1 MENEILPINPS
12 VQPVTPAPTSSST
25 NWPKVLLLIL
35 LELIIIA
42 GSIFIGFQIG
52 KRQAAMIEQPVVVP
66 PQTVASPSVLPTKP
80 NPDDSWKV
88 YTNTVHKY
96 SVKYPADWTVN
107 SSSADK
113 IETYESSVCCNTAFL
128 TISNGLVTWKLSI
141 NQPYGGFQA
150 PSECQ
155 PGPNQC
161 STVDKP
167 MTVLGNQVN
176 RTIYRLNS
184 SNKIIKGEMTTSNS
198 HPGFGQIGFSTP
210 NVEAN
215 HIKYFLEYSGSEID
229 KQIDTLDAI
238 SASLEVI

>member
-12 VQPVTPAPTSSST
+12 VQPATSAPTSPPT
-25 NWPKVLLLIL
+25 NWLKVLLLVL
-35 LELIIIA
+35 LELIVIA

-52 KRQAAMIEQPVVVP
+52 KKQATTIEQSAVVP
-66 PQTVASPSVLPTKP
+66 PQTSASPSVLPTKS
-80 NPDDSWKV
+80 NQDDNWKV

-96 SVKYPADWTVN
+96 SVKYPADWIIDT
-107 SSSADK
+107 SSADN

-141 NQPYGGFQA
+141 NQPYSGFQA

-167 MTVLGNQVN
+167 MTVLDYHVN

-184 SNKIIKGEMTTSNS
+184 SNKIIKAEMMTSNG